1 MAWRLLLL
9 LFGTVSVPLPRAAAD
24 TAGCSHPKEVPNAHI
39 QVGNTTQL
47 NTLLRYTCNPGYKR
61 KAGTSNLIQCVLPQ
75 GSTQPAWTPPMLQC
89 IRDPSFPPQNP
100 THEHPDTPS
109 AETTQKG
116 TTNTN
121 PTFSPSPPG
130 LPGAP
135 GPSPTLPQTKGCSPE
150 TSTLPEMHPPLGTS
164 TWGEGTTLGTPL
176 GTTPL
181 PTVPTEYSAV
191 SIQTVASSI
200 VLLVLVV
207 SGVMAFC
214 CWRMKMQPG
223 QDYEVAVTAIPMV
236 APAAGN
242 EMLPPST
249 FPVG

>member
-109 AETTQKG
+109 AETTQK
-116 TTNTN
+116 
-121 PTFSPSPPG
+121 
-130 LPGAP
+130 
-135 GPSPTLPQTKGCSPE
+135 
-150 TSTLPEMHPPLGTS
+150 
-164 TWGEGTTLGTPL
+164 
-176 GTTPL
+176 
-181 PTVPTEYSAV
+181 V